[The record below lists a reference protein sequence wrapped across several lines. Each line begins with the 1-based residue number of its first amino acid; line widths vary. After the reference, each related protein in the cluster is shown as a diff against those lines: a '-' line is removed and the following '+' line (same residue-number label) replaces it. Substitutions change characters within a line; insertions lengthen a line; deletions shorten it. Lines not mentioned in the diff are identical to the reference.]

1 MSWQEKIK
9 SKMQITT
16 GDGKLYEVLY
26 KLETVKGSFDF
37 NISEFHF
44 PEVSGTKIDRRLRK
58 GSRYPL
64 EFYFHGDNHI
74 DQWNEFNASCSD
86 LRAWQVLHPFYGLI
100 TCHPLSIGFDSS
112 GIGNTK
118 VEVTVVESL
127 LNAGPRT
134 VLRPGENARAIITK
148 SREKN
153 NAFSAQIIPTVSDTQ
168 LMKSNVENVYN
179 AGASVVTDDT
189 IASEYFNLYNKAI
202 SNINNGLNDITVG
215 MAIVQDFFN
224 YPALFAQS
232 VKNRLQIL
240 KDQCLKLSMILDS
253 LNDPNKK
260 KIFESQKGAII
271 SAIIE
276 TAITPL
282 TGDYLN
288 AVDVVNVIDQVTS
301 LYNEFIDELQTLQT
315 VDGYTEDSYLPDAEF
330 LESLNF
336 SVNYAVSNLF
346 EIALAAQQERVIYLE
361 EDSNLIILAH
371 RFYGLTATD
380 STIQYFADTNNIGLN
395 EVFQIKKGRKLVYYV

>member
-1 MSWQEKIK
+1 MSWQEKLK

-16 GDGKLYEVLY
+16 GDGKLYDVLY
-26 KLETVKGSFDF
+26 RLESVKGSFDF

-58 GSRYPL
+58 GTRYPL
-64 EFYFHGDNHI
+64 EFYFQGDNHI

-134 VLRPGENARAIITK
+134 VLRPGENASAIITK

-168 LMKSNVENVYN
+168 IMKSNVENVYN
-179 AGASVVTDDT
+179 SGAAVVTDDT
-189 IASEYFNLYNKAI
+189 IAGEYFNLYNKAI
-202 SNINNGLNDITVG
+202 SNINNALNDVTTG
-215 MAIVQDFFN
+215 FAIVQDFFN

-240 KDQCLKLSMILDS
+240 KDQALKLSDILDN
-253 LNDPNKK
+253 LNSPNEK
-260 KIFESQKGAII
+260 KIFESQKGAIV

-276 TAITPL
+276 TVITPL
-282 TGDYLN
+282 SGDYLN
-288 AVDVVNVIDQVTS
+288 AVDVFNVVEQVTT
-301 LYNEFIDELQTLQT
+301 LYNQFIDELQALQT
-315 VDGYTEDSYLPDAEF
+315 ENGYTTDSYLPDPEF
-330 LESLNF
+330 IEALNF

-346 EIALAAQQERVIYLE
+346 EIALTAKQERVIYLE
-361 EDSNLIILAH
+361 DDSNLIILAH

-380 STIQYFADTNNIGLN
+380 STIQCFADTNNIGLN

>member
-64 EFYFHGDNHI
+64 EFYFQGDNHI

-371 RFYGLTATD
+371 RFYGLTVTD

>member
-64 EFYFHGDNHI
+64 EFYFQGDNHI

-118 VEVTVVESL
+118 VEVTVVQSL

-153 NAFSAQIIPTVSDTQ
+153 NAFSAQIIPTVSDAQ
-168 LMKSNVENVYN
+168 LMKSNVENLYN

-215 MAIVQDFFN
+215 MAIVKDFFN

-240 KDQCLKLSMILDS
+240 KDQCLKLSMMLDS

-288 AVDVVNVIDQVTS
+288 AVDVVNVIYQVTS
-301 LYNEFIDELQTLQT
+301 LYNEFIDEIQTLQT

-371 RFYGLTATD
+371 RFYGLTETD
-380 STIQYFADTNNIGLN
+380 STIQYFSDTNNIGLN

>member
-64 EFYFHGDNHI
+64 EFYFQGDNHI

>member
-64 EFYFHGDNHI
+64 EFYFQGDNHI

-153 NAFSAQIIPTVSDTQ
+153 NAFSAQIIPTVSDAQ

-215 MAIVQDFFN
+215 MAIVKDFFN

-240 KDQCLKLSMILDS
+240 KDQCLKLSMMLDS

-288 AVDVVNVIDQVTS
+288 AVDVVNVIYQVTS
-301 LYNEFIDELQTLQT
+301 LYNEFIDEIQTLQT

-371 RFYGLTATD
+371 RFYGLTETD
-380 STIQYFADTNNIGLN
+380 STIQYFSDTNNIGLN